1 MAVFEL
7 YFSDL
12 TEEAQASLLEK
23 ANITSE
29 TDMNWDV
36 FPITS
41 IEFDDEEVEE

>member
-41 IEFDDEEVEE
+41 IEFDDEVEE